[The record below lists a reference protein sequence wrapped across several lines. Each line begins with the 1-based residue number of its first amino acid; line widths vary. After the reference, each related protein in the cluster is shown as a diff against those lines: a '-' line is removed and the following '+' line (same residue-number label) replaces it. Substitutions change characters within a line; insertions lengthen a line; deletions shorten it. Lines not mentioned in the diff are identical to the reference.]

1 MDCVLAVVQYYISE
15 VNMKEKIKKVKGL
28 LRHQE
33 AIQKWHRKNGKA
45 KNPIIQTKIAFGY
58 AVLDF
63 LYHKGKCVNHK
74 GQMSSYMWFGKS
86 SMSCCRCIEDT
97 HNIKVQE
104 FVNKVR
110 KVAFDDYAD
119 WLVFTSHPSR
129 RFSGEVNGIKYK
141 VEEEL

>member
-1 MDCVLAVVQYYISE
+1 
-15 VNMKEKIKKVKGL
+15 MKDRIKKVRGL
-28 LRHQE
+28 LKHQE

-45 KNPIIQTKIAFGY
+45 KNPVIRTKIAFGY

-63 LYHKGKCVNHK
+63 LLHRGKCVNHT
-74 GQMSSYMWFGKS
+74 GQMSSYMRFGNFSKS
-86 SMSCCRCIEDT
+86 CYRCIEDT

-110 KVAFDDYAD
+110 NTAFDDYAD

-129 RFSGEVNGIKYK
+129 RFSGKVDGIKYK